1 MNGQSLGDVPLQKEV
16 HEYSHA
22 LTPEAPDL
30 SRGAARKHYGGIL
43 NFYSCYLI
51 LPKHEL
57 VLIMAFWTIL
67 LPNLSNISQINVLI
81 APFGLKSFLNS
92 YFPIVLYMKNQT

>member
-1 MNGQSLGDVPLQKEV
+1 
-16 HEYSHA
+16 
-22 LTPEAPDL
+22 
-30 SRGAARKHYGGIL
+30 
-43 NFYSCYLI
+43 
-51 LPKHEL
+51 
-57 VLIMAFWTIL
+57 MAFWAIL